1 MNFIGFDPLYFLLV
15 VPCLIISLVAQYK
28 VKSTYKK
35 YSAVMNSRGLTGAQA
50 AQNILEYYGVFDV
63 QIRMISGTLT
73 DNYNP
78 KTKIISLSSDVYNG
92 RSVAAVGVACHEA
105 GHAAQHAEKYA
116 PIKVR
121 EAIIPVCKFGS
132 TLSIPLIM
140 LGYILGFGIL
150 VYAGIFLYAALFV
163 FQLVTLPVE
172 FNASGRALKVIKETN
187 MLYEDE
193 YTGARKVLSAAAM
206 TYVAAMLT
214 SLANL
219 LRIVIRF
226 SGRRN

>member
-1 MNFIGFDPLYFLLV
+1 MSFMGFDPLYFLLV
-15 VPCLIISLVAQYK
+15 VPCIIISLVAQSK
-28 VKSTYKK
+28 VKSAYKK
-35 YSAVMNSRGLTGAQA
+35 YSTVRNMRGITGAQA
-50 AQNILEYYGVFDV
+50 AQNILDFYGIYDV
-63 QIRMISGTLT
+63 QIKMISGTLT

-92 RSVAAVGVACHEA
+92 SSVAAVGVACHEA
-105 GHAAQHAEKYA
+105 GHAAQHAEAYA
-116 PIKVR
+116 PIKLR
-121 EAIIPVCKFGS
+121 EAIIPVCKIGS
-132 TLSIPLIM
+132 TISVPLIL
-140 LGYILGFGIL
+140 LGYFLGFGIL
-150 VYAGIFLYAALFV
+150 VYAGIFLYAGLFI

-172 FNASGRALKVIKETN
+172 FNASNRALKVIRESN

-193 YTGARKVLSAAAM
+193 YEGAKKVLSAAAM

-226 SGRRN
+226 SGRRR

>member
-1 MNFIGFDPLYFLLV
+1 MNLMGFDPWYFLLV
-15 VPCLIISLVAQYK
+15 VPCIIISLVAQSK
-28 VKSTYKK
+28 VKSAYRK
-35 YSAVMNSRGLTGAQA
+35 YSAVSNMRGITGAQA
-50 AQNILEYYGVFDV
+50 AQNILDYYGIYDV
-63 QIRMISGTLT
+63 QIKLIGGTLS

-92 RSVAAVGVACHEA
+92 SSVAAVGVACHEA
-105 GHAAQHAEKYA
+105 GHAAQHAQAYA

-121 EAIIPVCKFGS
+121 EAIIPMCKIGS
-132 TLSIPLIM
+132 TISVPLIM

-150 VYAGIFLYAALFV
+150 VYAGIFLYAGLFI

-172 FNASGRALKVIKETN
+172 FNASSRALKVIDETN
-187 MLYEDE
+187 MLAGEE
-193 YTGARKVLSAAAM
+193 LAGAKKVLSAAAM

-219 LRIVIRF
+219 LRILIRF
-226 SGRRN
+226 SGRRR